1 MRQFLFMLKDFEL
14 INSNL
19 TAGVAVQAIA
29 QDNPLADDGI
39 DRNFDVK
46 IVFLEFFEALAEC
59 AVHAVPIREQSKKAN
74 SRYTVSVLEDRAENE
89 KDNRE
94 GEDDNHQEEQQE
106 ETQLASKKGLDDQLV
121 SNKSIGASQKK
132 DQGLVSKPSAASL
145 SQASGKNSAK
155 QERRRSSPSS
165 PNSLSKA
172 GSLHGVQS
180 TSSVVSG
187 IPPVAS
193 HGSLAQQAIP
203 EEESGHSQASKENDE
218 DPNTL
223 ESPKSVSL
231 NNLPQSGFE
240 DGKSRESLSGVDWND
255 EFQVW
260 CWQVNKFFTKLFF
273 PAAKKHSS
281 RNKCIWAV
289 NQLNDW
295 N

>member
-1 MRQFLFMLKDFEL
+1 
-14 INSNL
+14 
-19 TAGVAVQAIA
+19 
-29 QDNPLADDGI
+29 
-39 DRNFDVK
+39 
-46 IVFLEFFEALAEC
+46 LEFFEALAEC

-94 GEDDNHQEEQQE
+94 DEDDNHQEEQQE

-187 IPPVAS
+187 NV
-193 HGSLAQQAIP
+193 
-203 EEESGHSQASKENDE
+203 
-218 DPNTL
+218 
-223 ESPKSVSL
+223 
-231 NNLPQSGFE
+231 
-240 DGKSRESLSGVDWND
+240 
-255 EFQVW
+255 
-260 CWQVNKFFTKLFF
+260 VNVLTF
-273 PAAKKHSS
+273 
-281 RNKCIWAV
+281 
-289 NQLNDW
+289 
-295 N
+295 